1 MTQDLRASPWDVAR
15 ERPDHPAIIIA
26 DTGAQRSY
34 GEMIANANRFAHRL
48 VADGLMPG
56 DCVAIL
62 MENRPEF
69 LEAVWAA
76 KQLGVYYVCL
86 PAAVTP
92 SDAAYMLENSGTRVL
107 VTSDSMASAPEIL
120 GRCQGQ
126 LRAAYMAGTPAPGF
140 TGFDEAMQGQPD
152 SMVEGRHRGI
162 SMLYSSGTTGR
173 PKGIRHPL
181 EPVSPHIAPPRHAY
195 LKPTYAY
202 GPDTVFL
209 NPGPFYHT
217 APLRMMLHVQREG
230 GTAIAF
236 SRFDAETVLRAIQTY
251 RATNGMFVPTMFV
264 RMLNLPQS
272 VRDSVDI
279 SSMKYAL
286 HGAAPIAPAIK
297 QQMLDWW
304 GDAICEMYGGT
315 ESIGTTVISA
325 QEWRKKPGSVGRPSA
340 GTRIRIEAPDGSE
353 CPVGQAGLV
362 LLTQGKRFEYHG
374 DPDKTAEAT
383 RPGGWGTL
391 GDIGYLDADGYLYLT
406 DRASNLIISGGVN
419 IYPQEAENVLTAHP
433 DVAEVAVI
441 GIPDAEFGERV
452 HALVV
457 PRPGTR
463 PDPAALIAFCRA
475 EIGAIK
481 SPRSVEFVDTI
492 PRNALGKV
500 LKKELR
506 QRYADQSP
514 N

>member
-1 MTQDLRASPWDVAR
+1 MTDALRASPWDVAR
-15 ERPDHPAIIIA
+15 TRPDHPAIIVA

-34 GEMIANANRFAHRL
+34 GQMIGNANRLAHRL

-56 DCVAIL
+56 DCLAIL

-92 SDAAYMLENSGTRVL
+92 SDAAYMLVNSGTRVL
-107 VTSDSMASAPEIL
+107 VTSDSMANAGAIL
-120 GRCQGQ
+120 DRCGGQ
-126 LRAAYMAGTPAPGF
+126 LRAAYMAGHPQPGF
-140 TGFDEAMQGQPD
+140 TGLDDAMQGQPD
-152 SMVEGRHRGI
+152 HMVPGRHRGI

-181 EPVSPHIAPPRHAY
+181 APVSPHIAPPRHAY
-195 LKPTYAY
+195 LKPTYDY
-202 GPDTVFL
+202 GPQTVFL

-236 SRFDAETVLRAIQTY
+236 SRFDAEAVLRAIQTY
-251 RATNGMFVPTMFV
+251 GATNGMFVPTMFV
-264 RMLNLPQS
+264 RMLNLPQAL
-272 VRDSVDI
+272 RDSVDI
-279 SSMKYAL
+279 GSMRFAL
-286 HGAAPIAPAIK
+286 HGAAPIAPAVK
-297 QQMLDWW
+297 WQMLDWW
-304 GDAICEMYGGT
+304 GDCICEMYGGT

-325 QEWRKKPGSVGRPSA
+325 PEWRRKPGSVGRPSA
-340 GTRIRIEAPDGSE
+340 GTRIRIEAPDGSD
-353 CPVGQAGLV
+353 CPPGQPGLV
-362 LLTQGKRFEYHG
+362 LMTQGKAFEYHG

-391 GDIGYLDADGYLYLT
+391 GDIGYLDADGYLFLT

-419 IYPQEAENVLTAHP
+419 IYPQEAENVLAAHP
-433 DVAEVAVI
+433 AVAEAAVI
-441 GIPDAEFGERV
+441 GIPDAEFGEKV
-452 HALVV
+452 HALIVL
-457 PRPGTR
+457 RDGFA
-463 PDPAALIAFCRA
+463 PDPAELTGFCRA

-481 SPRSVEFVDTI
+481 SPRSVEFVDSL
-492 PRNALGKV
+492 PRNALGKI
-500 LKKELR
+500 LKSDLR
-506 QRYADQSP
+506 RRYAAPRQP
-514 N
+514 